1 MKSAQKALLV
11 VGLLAL
17 LVVAMG
23 AAKAGSSAPPAY
35 STSVAIEP
43 LGASGFVLKAQ
54 VKDVSSGAVLAA
66 PTLKLPSAETGKTET
81 TLDSGETVVL
91 SATLDGGSRTAVYA
105 VTVRRGGRL
114 LAEHSAKV
122 AL

>member
-1 MKSAQKALLV
+1 MKSVQRALLV
-11 VGLLAL
+11 IGLLVL
-17 LVVAMG
+17 LMATLGVT
-23 AAKAGSSAPPAY
+23 AANSVSSAY

-54 VKDVSSGAVLAA
+54 VKDVSTGTTLVA
-66 PTLKLPSAETGKTET
+66 PTLKLPSAESGHTET
-81 TLDSGETVVL
+81 TLQSGETVAL
-91 SATLDGGSRTAVYA
+91 AATIDGGSRTATYT
-105 VTVRRGGRL
+105 VTVKRGGRL